1 MLANVKLIL
10 RSCLI
15 FSKTLLTTCLFL
27 SFLSLLFL
35 SLRTCFSYVLH
46 FYFHIFSI
54 HLFIFSPIPIF
65 PFYPFI
71 FHPLLV
77 NFPPPRPIVHHLSP
91 QALKWREYRRKNPL
105 GLERGIDGS
114 HSPSCALE
122 SKRPG
127 TRVMRR
133 NVFDFPPTNQPLG
146 FSRFNGAEP
155 ISVRERKEGGGICA

>member
-15 FSKTLLTTCLFL
+15 FSKTLLTTCLVFSCLYCLFCFFL
-27 SFLSLLFL
+27 SVHVFLMFC
-35 SLRTCFSYVLH
+35 TY
-46 FYFHIFSI
+46 YFHIFSI
-54 HLFIFSPIPIF
+54 HLFVFSPIPIF

-155 ISVRERKEGGGICA
+155 ISVRE